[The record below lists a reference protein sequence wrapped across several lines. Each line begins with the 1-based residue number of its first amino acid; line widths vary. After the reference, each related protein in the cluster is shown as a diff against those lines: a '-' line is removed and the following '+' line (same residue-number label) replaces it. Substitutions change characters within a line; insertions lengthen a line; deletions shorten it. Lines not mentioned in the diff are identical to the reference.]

1 MAKVIIKT
9 INDLI
14 KACNY
19 LSADDIK
26 IIKKAYNFAEKAHFD
41 QFRQTGEAYINHPLS
56 VALILTEIYADK
68 ETIMAALLHDTIEDC
83 NVTKEEL
90 IKLFGEDVAN
100 LVAGLTKI
108 NRINFS
114 AKNDAIIANHQKI
127 LVGLVEDVR
136 VIIIKFADRL
146 HNLET
151 LWVKNPDK
159 QKEIAKETLE
169 IFAPIANRLGIHK
182 LKSRLEDLSLRYLKP
197 DAYYDIVE
205 KLNKTK
211 SEREQVIANMKDD
224 ISKLLSNYNI
234 NSDIKGRSKTIYSIY
249 KKITAK
255 GKTFN
260 DIYDFNALRIY
271 VDSENDCYLA
281 LGAIHAKYKPLP
293 KRFKDYIA
301 MPKSNMYQSLHTT
314 VIGTDGLFFEIQIRT
329 YQMDKIAE
337 YGLASY
343 GTYKEEI
350 YSKRKMQDQLES
362 KLNLF
367 RSIIELKEDAVGAED
382 FVNAVKDDI
391 LSDSIFVYTPKGDVI
406 DICIGAT
413 PLDFAYKIHSEV
425 GNKTVS
431 VLVNNKIVSLNYEL
445 QNGDVIKI
453 NTSNNQK
460 PNKAWLD
467 IVKTSHAKNKI
478 KAYFNK
484 LEKIDNAKVGEDAFR
499 EEVRKRKLSINDIL
513 NSKEL
518 AQFISDNKIID
529 LEEMY
534 SLIGSN
540 RFTSNYIIN
549 QITKPEISKEDH
561 ILDKL
566 SNNKNIKNNLTDEII
581 VKGIDHIKLNIAAC
595 CRPIKGDQI
604 IGYITKGYGITVHRT
619 ICNNLIDL
627 EDRLIDVEWNE
638 NVTKK
643 YPTNILVTTNKESQ
657 NLVNIINEINAHNIN
672 VQSINTITNQQFT
685 IYDIIILV
693 ETVDDLNK
701 LILKINQI
709 NDVVKAERIIK

>member
-1 MAKVIIKT
+1 MGKVIIKT
-9 INDLI
+9 LDDLI
-14 KACNY
+14 KGCNY
-19 LSADDIK
+19 LAPDDIE
-26 IIKKAYNFAEKAHFD
+26 IITKAYFFAEQAHAN
-41 QFRQTGEAYINHPLS
+41 QYRQTGELYINHPLN
-56 VALILTEIYADK
+56 VALILTEIFADK
-68 ETIMAALLHDTIEDC
+68 ETIIAALLHDTIEDTDA
-83 NVTKEEL
+83 NQETIIE
-90 IKLFGEDVAN
+90 LFGNDVAN
-100 LVAGLTKI
+100 IVSSLTKI
-108 NRINFS
+108 NKINFS
-114 AKNDAIIANHQKI
+114 TKSDAIIANHQKI

-159 QKEIAKETLE
+159 QKATAKETLE
-169 IFAPIANRLGIHK
+169 IFAPIANRLGIHV
-182 LKSRLEDLSLRYLKP
+182 LKSRLEDLSLRYYKP
-197 DAYYDIVE
+197 EAYYDIVE

-211 SEREQVIANMKDD
+211 SEREQVIANMKED
-224 ISKLLSNYNI
+224 ISKLLNNYNI
-234 NSDIKGRSKTIYSIY
+234 HHDIRGRSKNIYSIY
-249 KKITAK
+249 KKITSK

-314 VIGTDGLFFEIQIRT
+314 VIGNDGLFFEIQIRT

-350 YSKRKMQDQLES
+350 YSHRKMQDNLES

-367 RSIIELKEDAVGAED
+367 RSIIELKEDTIGAED
-382 FVNAVKDDI
+382 FVNAVKYDI
-391 LSDSIFVYTPKGDVI
+391 LSDSIFVYTPKGDVV
-406 DICIGAT
+406 DISIGAT

-425 GNKTVS
+425 GHKTVS
-431 VLVNNKIVSLNYEL
+431 VLVNNKIVPLNHEL
-445 QNGDVIKI
+445 QNGDVIKV

-460 PNKAWLD
+460 PSKTWLD
-467 IVKTSHAKNKI
+467 IVKTTHAKNKI
-478 KAYFNK
+478 KAYFNR
-484 LEKIDNAKVGEDAFR
+484 LEKIDNAKVGEDAFK
-499 EEVRKRKLSINDIL
+499 EEIKKRKLIL
-513 NSKEL
+513 NEILSSKEL
-518 AQFISDNKIID
+518 HNFLNENKIFD
-529 LEEMY
+529 LQELY
-534 SLIGSN
+534 CLIGAN
-540 RFTSNYIIN
+540 RFTSNYVLN

-566 SNNKNIKNNLTDEII
+566 SHQKEVVNNLTDQII

-595 CRPIKGDQI
+595 CRPVKGDEI

-627 EDRLIDVEWNE
+627 EDRLIAVEWND
-638 NVTKK
+638 NVSNK
-643 YPTNILVTTNKESQ
+643 YATNILVTTHKDSQ
-657 NLVNIINEINAHNIN
+657 NLVAIINEINALNNI
-672 VQSINTITNQQFT
+672 VQSINTITNQQYT

-693 ETVDDLNK
+693 TTVEELNK
-701 LILKINQI
+701 IIIKINQI